1 MKNIYISLTG
11 KAEFILNNCYNFIRI
26 DVGGKLLTNHLKEV
40 ISYRQ
45 LQVMDET
52 YVMNQV
58 RVFEFLLS
66 AFINLP
72 QVHEIFGC
80 YSFSSPPLKSTQF
93 FFMLVRIRI
102 SQ

>member
-1 MKNIYISLTG
+1 MYISLRG
-11 KAEFILNNCYNFIRI
+11 KAEFILNNCCNFIRI

-58 RVFEFLLS
+58 RGFEFLLS
-66 AFINLP
+66 AYINLP
-72 QVHEIFGC
+72 QVHKIFGC
-80 YSFSSPPLKSTQF
+80 YSFLSPLQRAPSFSLC
-93 FFMLVRIRI
+93 
-102 SQ
+102 